1 MSDSYVNEEYFK
13 KISQREKVWHFS
25 SDPNT
30 AKFSYDR
37 LIRHLSAAR
46 IQMQRIT
53 ENIAL
58 ASSPQLQEPELS
70 DIESVKKY
78 FEEARNN
85 YEPIFIDIHFY
96 FVAWVN
102 CQSMMKTLSS
112 LPEFKEAKVYYQSIR
127 KHFDN
132 YGEAR
137 NTFEH
142 FHDRLPAG
150 KHNSRVK
157 EVQEPNAGPRK
168 VFGGLNKGNYIF
180 SDKSWDITPSS
191 CEQLEKLVGG
201 FIELIHCSAN
211 EACDEFLKKA

>member
-1 MSDSYVNEEYFK
+1 MTDSYINEEYFK
-13 KISQREKVWHFS
+13 TMGQSDKVWHFS
-25 SDPNT
+25 SDSNT
-30 AKFSYDR
+30 AKFAYDR

-53 ENIAL
+53 ENIVL
-58 ASSPQLQEPELS
+58 ANRSKLKEPDLS
-70 DIESVKKY
+70 DKEGVKKY
-78 FEEARNN
+78 FEESQKN
-85 YEPIFIDIHFY
+85 YEPIFIDVHFY
-96 FVAWVN
+96 FIAWVN

-112 LPEFKEAKVYYQSIR
+112 LPEFKEAKSYYQSIR
-127 KHFDN
+127 KHFDS

-150 KHNSRVK
+150 KHSSKVK

-168 VFGGLNKGNYIF
+168 VFGGLEKGTYLF

-191 CEQLEKLVGG
+191 LVQLESLVNE
-201 FIELIHCSAN
+201 FIKKIHCSVN
-211 EACDEFLKKA
+211 DRCEALLKKA